1 MANSIVV
8 FVAWPDGV
16 AGDVG
21 SFPAKW
27 KAATFPSS
35 ANWPTAVQYKP
46 QAKPLHPSS
55 KIKKIYVAGHG
66 DAGVHTIHTKLAD
79 GAYDAGLT
87 YEMVAQ
93 RLIDSGLDSG
103 WSGEIILHNCASGVP
118 GVGRQSFAAKF
129 AQHMRAKH
137 KMYGARFAGYVGKAV
152 SSYLTTHG
160 VRYKDVVYPPSGDP
174 KAHKWVL
181 MPGNHVV
188 KSKFCK
194 VYF

>member
-1 MANSIVV
+1 
-8 FVAWPDGV
+8 
-16 AGDVG
+16 
-21 SFPAKW
+21 
-27 KAATFPSS
+27 
-35 ANWPTAVQYKP
+35 
-46 QAKPLHPSS
+46 
-55 KIKKIYVAGHG
+55 
-66 DAGVHTIHTKLAD
+66 
-79 GAYDAGLT
+79 
-87 YEMVAQ
+87 
-93 RLIDSGLDSG
+93 
-103 WSGEIILHNCASGVP
+103 
-118 GVGRQSFAAKF
+118 
-129 AQHMRAKH
+129 MRAKH